1 VLPCLLIKDNTV
13 DRNNIIIDTEER
25 IEIRIINVLQA
36 RKLRSLVLRPDQAPE
51 MTAYVG
57 DYAPDTLHF
66 GAFKQKHLVGIVT
79 VMHQAP
85 TDSSGFYS
93 ENIWL
98 LRGMAT
104 LPEVRRQGYG
114 ATLVRSG
121 CAYVASE
128 QGISLWCDA
137 RENAVGFYHRLGF
150 VIRGNRFN
158 LSTTGP
164 HYRMWHQI
172 NAADAG
178 YVPF

>member
-1 VLPCLLIKDNTV
+1 M
-13 DRNNIIIDTEER
+13 DRHNIIIDTDER

-36 RKLRSLVLRPDQAPE
+36 RKLRSLVLRPDQSPE

-57 DYAPDTLHF
+57 YYAPDTLHF
-66 GAFKQKHLVGIVT
+66 GALRNKHLVGIVT

-85 TDSSGFYS
+85 TDSPGFYS
-93 ENIWL
+93 ENFWL

-114 ATLVRSG
+114 AALVRAA
-121 CAYVASE
+121 CAYVARE
-128 QGISLWCDA
+128 QGMYLWCDA
-137 RENAVGFYHRLGF
+137 RESAVGFYQKLGF

-158 LSTTGP
+158 LASTGP

-172 NAADAG
+172 TANDAA
-178 YVPF
+178 YTPY